1 MIVEKPARDQD
12 PHIEGQSKSAVY
24 YTPNELELELYQQ
37 YRPQFELHNKLNS
50 FNTTE
55 KIASRQDFWR
65 NVTILLER
73 LSKIDALF
81 KAKRVTNPNLQNRVE
96 VFEKAIASL
105 KHRKEQYQPLNEHL
119 HTTTQYASKLIDALI
134 EKVHQNKS
142 KLATTDRQLELI
154 ATPITPLHDIIK
166 HLGELNSQI
175 STDHQVVIQ
184 HIVTTF
190 SGFFQLNPAET
201 NFAAAVIGRHENAED
216 LTRLQLLQDFK
227 AQNQSHEPNDPEL
240 AIIHGQII
248 FYLIDTFTN
257 VIEPDENQ
265 NYPNQSLRLNPKA
278 LTERFR
284 DILERWND
292 PAITPYINPKWA
304 LTAYHDYEVALELLE
319 QGGLSIPPDA
329 KLAVIDSAIQSFRD
343 LLVTFDVRKR
353 DNEMV
358 GAVNKEMK
366 PLPTADRDQFLEVIV
381 KLEEL
386 AAKEKQNQ
394 KATTIALLSNRL
406 ENLMTSLATSQNSIG
421 SRLTKIVQTSYETAT
436 RNQFQPEILEVDDQ
450 KYQELAPEYRAFNII
465 AVSAALNLVH
475 YYLQTPMHQ
484 GPLLEFF
491 KQKRTGE
498 PITVEEI
505 LNHPILNQLSQ
516 KLAEHL
522 HNQYEL
528 SLGDQKHWWRELDHG
543 DGSRSKKEKSVIVA
557 TQILLAVCEY
567 LSQTQLRK
575 NILFNYD
582 DKQKIRKINLTNQ
595 TSTLETWLSN
605 SLREETILQSEASPT
620 PAIELTARATHQFW
634 LKAKQARHDGDLPM
648 ETKEIDEDVLPVKKR
663 QENII
668 LDPALHPFDELHPQI
683 KKKSYWAA
691 QIALENLVA
700 DLANETTIDKP
711 LSKLAKLIAYL
722 SAMITTN
729 DNSSTHRTWE
739 TQNSELVTWADLL
752 TSRQYETWLMHRLAK
767 ENGLSQLNELASLD
781 YFSLW
786 LEKDEKTPF
795 ATILGEPTHSNIHL
809 SSRDLDRIPLL
820 MAAITLYLHFY
831 FYLINKQSSYL
842 STNKHREDLRKVL
855 SIAELVAFPNLGEI
869 YQKLEVI

>member
-1 MIVEKPARDQD
+1 MIIENLSSDQD
-12 PHIEGQSKSAVY
+12 PSKSRLEPAVH
-24 YTPNELELELYQQ
+24 YTPNELELELYRR
-37 YRPQFELHNKLNS
+37 YRPQFDLQTKLS
-50 FNTTE
+50 TFSSTE
-55 KIASRQDFWR
+55 KIAARQDFWR
-65 NVTILLER
+65 NATILLER
-73 LSKIDALF
+73 LSKIAVLF
-81 KAKRVTNPNLQNRVE
+81 ETGSVTNPNLQNRVE
-96 VFEKAIASL
+96 VFQKAIADL
-105 KHRKEQYQPLNEHL
+105 KPRKEQHQPLNEHL
-119 HTTTQYASKLIDALI
+119 HTTTQYANKLTGVLI
-134 EKVHQNKS
+134 EKIHYNQS

-154 ATPITPLHDIIK
+154 ASLITPLHDIIK
-166 HLGELNSQI
+166 HLGGWGSQI

-190 SGFFQLNPAET
+190 SGFFQLNPDET

-240 AIIHGQII
+240 AIIHGRII
-248 FYLIDTFTN
+248 FYLIDAFTN
-257 VIEPDENQ
+257 VIEPDENK
-265 NYPNQSLRLNPKA
+265 NYPDQNLHLNPKA

-304 LTAYHDYEVALELLE
+304 LTAYHDYEVALDLLE
-319 QGGLSIPPDA
+319 QGGLSIPPEA
-329 KLAVIDSAIQSFRD
+329 RLAVIDSAIQSFRE
-343 LLVTFDVRKR
+343 LLTIFDVRKR
-353 DNEMV
+353 DNKMV
-358 GAVNKEMK
+358 GAVNKEMQ
-366 PLPTADRDQFLEVIV
+366 PLPIADREQFVEVIT

-386 AAKEKQNQ
+386 ATKEKQNQ

-406 ENLMTSLATSQNSIG
+406 ENLMASLARSQNSIG

-436 RNQFQPEILEVDDQ
+436 RIQFQPEISEVSDEA
-450 KYQELAPEYRAFNII
+450 YQELAPEYRAFNII
-465 AVSAALNLVH
+465 AVSSTLNLVH
-475 YYLQTPMHQ
+475 YYLQTPTHQ
-484 GPLLEFF
+484 ASLLEFF
-491 KQKRTGE
+491 KQKRTSE

-505 LNHPILNQLSQ
+505 LKHSVLNQLSQ

-543 DGSRSKKEKSVIVA
+543 DESRSKKEKSIIVA
-557 TQILLAVCEY
+557 SQILLAVCEY

-605 SLREETILQSEASPT
+605 SLREETILQSESSPV
-620 PAIELTARATHQFW
+620 PAIELTARAAHQFW

-683 KKKSYWAA
+683 KKKIYWAT

-700 DLANETTIDKP
+700 DLSNETTIDEP
-711 LSKLAKLIAYL
+711 LLKLAQLITYL

-729 DNSSTHRTWE
+729 DNSNTHRTWE

-786 LEKDEKTPF
+786 LEKDEKTPY
-795 ATILGEPTHSNIHL
+795 ATILGEPTHPNIYL